1 MTLPVMRMF
10 DHFSNFIHRAFFK
23 IVLSNLI
30 VHYSFVCIHNFI
42 VFFLS
47 LQHQLYM
54 PLEPEFEMDDAFCE
68 QRED

>member
-1 MTLPVMRMF
+1 
-10 DHFSNFIHRAFFK
+10 
-23 IVLSNLI
+23 
-30 VHYSFVCIHNFI
+30 

-68 QRED
+68 QLEEVVGCKLPIV